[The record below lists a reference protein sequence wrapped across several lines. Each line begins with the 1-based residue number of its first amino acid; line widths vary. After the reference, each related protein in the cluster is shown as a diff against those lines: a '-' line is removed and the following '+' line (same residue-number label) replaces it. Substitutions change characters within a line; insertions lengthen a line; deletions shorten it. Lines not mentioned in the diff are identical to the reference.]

1 VLGFVL
7 GKVIETYLFIS
18 VARYGFTWL
27 RHPTVIFLIILMAIV
42 IAYPYIQQRRQRAT
56 GPVDA

>member
-18 VARYGFTWL
+18 VARYGFSWL
-27 RHPTVIFLIILMAIV
+27 GHPIVVLLVMLMTVV
-42 IAYPYIQQRRQRAT
+42 IAYPYIQQRRQRAK
-56 GPVDA
+56 GRAYA